1 MEITTKYN
9 MDDTVYYLERKR
21 ISEQCPACEG
31 SKRVNVTTGT
41 FRWNIKC
48 PNCNGK
54 GKLSEVI
61 RYDVVSD
68 IVKGVIIKRGKQTST
83 KYILKNGIHKQEMAL
98 FTTMEDA
105 KQKCKELNEQLEQ
118 SKKSQRE

>member
-1 MEITTKYN
+1 

-31 SKRVNVTTGT
+31 TGRVNVTTGT

-48 PNCNGK
+48 PDCNGK

-118 SKKSQRE
+118 SKKNQRE

>member
-9 MDDTVYYLERKR
+9 MDDTVHYLERKR

-68 IVKGVIIKRGKQTST
+68 IVKGVIIKCGKQTST
-83 KYILKNGIHKQEMAL
+83 KYILKNGIHKREMAL
-98 FTTMEDA
+98 FVTMEDA
-105 KQKCKELNEQLEQ
+105 KQKCKELNEQLKQ
-118 SKKSQRE
+118 SKNN